1 MDYIV
6 EHVDGEPFA
15 WITFIGKSA
24 EDEKIVVHLYECTD
38 HGGAGSLPALWLK
51 HGYTSERLSNW
62 LNVDVYAIDSDNNQ
76 RGRYNPQI
84 TANHKINFDWM
95 LPASIENA
103 QKILMEI
110 ARRAGISPFGRQH
123 SLKVV

>member
-15 WITFIGKSA
+15 WITFIRKSA
-24 EDEKIVVHLYECTD
+24 AGEKIVVHLYECTD
-38 HGGAGSLPALWLK
+38 PGGAGSLPALWLK

-62 LNVDVYAIDSDNNQ
+62 LNVDVYAIDSDGNQ

-84 TANHKINFDWM
+84 TADHKIDFDWM
-95 LPASIENA
+95 LPASTENA
-103 QKILMEI
+103 KKILMEI
-110 ARRAGISPFGRQH
+110 ARRAGISSFDRQH
-123 SLKVV
+123 PLKVV